1 MTESELREMIREEF
15 NKVIGD
21 TIDKSIRDSDLFKV
35 EKNKL
40 MGTSFG
46 FNGPGE
52 ERLGYGYNRKSK
64 DLFGEGTRDG
74 FESLGEVLLAIKHN
88 DHSKLQRLERD
99 MSTGVGEAGGFLLPS
114 AFSNDIIDLM
124 LEEELCRPRCKV
136 YSLAKGKGNSLTIP
150 AVNDYDHSTDIAG
163 IKVYW
168 KSETGAYTESDNVKI
183 RQLQLKLN
191 KLTVLVDVSEELIED
206 SAIKTKDLL
215 AGIFARALGFEID
228 SCVLSSAGT
237 GAGKPLSIPN
247 GNSSI
252 EVSGE
257 GEQDADTISLIN
269 VTNMI
274 ARIHPASFKK
284 AIWIS
289 SLSNIGQLLR
299 LNLPIG
305 TGGSLYN
312 AFNEQTGVW
321 RLFGRPLEF
330 TEHCP
335 QLGEASTLQLLDLRR
350 YAMLLRGDGISVR
363 SDSSLGFKSDI
374 VSFKASIRIDGQPI
388 DNDTLTLKDGVT
400 TVAPFIKL
408 GEIA

>member
-1 MTESELREMIREEF
+1 MTKTELKDLIREEF
-15 NKVIGD
+15 NKAIGD
-21 TIDKSIRDSDLFKV
+21 NVDKTIRNSDLFKV

-40 MGTSFG
+40 LGTGYG
-46 FNGPGE
+46 FNGPGVE
-52 ERLGYGYNRKSK
+52 KLGYGYNRKSK
-64 DLFGEGTRDG
+64 DLFGEGKKDG

-88 DHSKLQRLERD
+88 DQTKLQRLERD
-99 MSTGVGEAGGFLLPS
+99 MSTEVGESGGFLLPS
-114 AFSNDIIDLM
+114 AFSNEIIDLM
-124 LEEELCRPRCKV
+124 LEEEICRKRCKV
-136 YSLAKGKGNSLTIP
+136 YSLAKGKGNTLTIP
-150 AVNDYDHSTDIAG
+150 AVSDYDHSSDIAG
-163 IKVYW
+163 ITTYW
-168 KSETGAYTESDNVKI
+168 RGETSAYSESASVKI
-183 RQLQLKLN
+183 RQIQLKLN
-191 KLTVLVDVSEELIED
+191 KLTVLVDVSEELIMD
-206 SAIKTKDLL
+206 SAVKTNDLL
-215 AGIFARALGFEID
+215 SGIFARALGFEID
-228 SCVLSSAGT
+228 SCVLSTAGT

-257 GEQDADTISLIN
+257 SEQEADTLTLTN

-284 AIWIS
+284 AFWLS

-312 AFNEQTGVW
+312 AFNEQSGIW

-350 YAMLLRGDGISVR
+350 YAMLVRGDGISVR
-363 SDSSLGFKSDI
+363 SDSSLGFKSDL

-388 DNDTLTLKDGVT
+388 DNSTTTLKDGVT
-400 TVAPFIKL
+400 TVAPFIKIA
-408 GEIA
+408 EI